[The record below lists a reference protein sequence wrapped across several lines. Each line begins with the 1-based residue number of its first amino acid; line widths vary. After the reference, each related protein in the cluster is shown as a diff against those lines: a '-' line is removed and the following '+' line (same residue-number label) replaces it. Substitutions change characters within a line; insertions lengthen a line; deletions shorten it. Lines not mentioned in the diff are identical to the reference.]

1 MLYSYKEVKNKYKS
15 DYQIKKAIDHNEIYK
30 IEDGIYSDRTNVHYL
45 EVITKKYP
53 NAIISS
59 HSAYYYHNLTDI
71 ISPKIYL
78 ATVRD
83 SYKISNDRIS
93 QSFVVTNLFE
103 LGKTKIEYEGII
115 INIYD
120 KERMLIELVRNK
132 NNMGYDLY
140 KDIIQNYRK
149 ISNILDI
156 SKIEKYIFNF
166 NNGEKLFS
174 IIQDEVF

>member
-1 MLYSYKEVKNKYKS
+1 MLYSYSEIKNKYKS
-15 DYQIKKAIDHNEIYK
+15 DYQIKKAIDKNEIYK
-30 IEDGIYSDRTNVHYL
+30 INDGIYSDKSNVHYL
-45 EVITKKYP
+45 EVISKKYP

-78 ATVRD
+78 ATLRD
-83 SYKISNDRIS
+83 SYKINDDKIS
-93 QSFVVTNLFE
+93 QAFVVPNLFE
-103 LGKTKIEYEGII
+103 LGKTQIEYEGVI

-149 ISNILDI
+149 ISNIIDI
-156 SKIEKYIFNF
+156 SKIEKYIYYF

-174 IIQDEVF
+174 TIQDEVF